1 MEARLYELIRDYQVD
16 RVDVV
21 GGRVAEF
28 HADALRRFAQR
39 RPERY
44 PEYFL
49 EDGRL
54 SRAIEYARLAGE
66 ILPPPSYHRDESLV
80 LRIDLDRGT

>member
-16 RVDVV
+16 RAAAI
-21 GGRVAEF
+21 GGPVAAF

-44 PEYFL
+44 PEYFV
-49 EDGRL
+49 EAGRL
-54 SRAIEYARLAGE
+54 SRAIERARREGE
-66 ILPPPSYHRDESLV
+66 ILPSPTNSRDEPLV
-80 LRIDLDRGT
+80 LRVDLDRGR

>member
-1 MEARLYELIRDYQVD
+1 MEARLYELIRDYQVE
-16 RVDVV
+16 RAARL

-28 HADALRRFAQR
+28 RAEALRQFAQR

-44 PEYFL
+44 PEYFV

-54 SRAIEYARLAGE
+54 SRAIERARREGE
-66 ILPPPSYHRDESLV
+66 ILPPPTDLRDEPLV
-80 LRIDLDRGT
+80 LRADLDRGR